1 MPAAKAARPGRAS
14 LPEAANAALSELDER
29 LANYQRLYGGGEE
42 DDLYYRMTRDMVVS
56 GRRWRKLANERIKA
70 AGQTMARW
78 ETLFLVAFSGQE
90 LTQGDLA
97 RLIGIEGPTLVR
109 MLDLLAKEGLIAR
122 RQSATDGR
130 MTVNTITPAGRA
142 VIDQVMGITN
152 RMRAEL
158 LQDIDPAE
166 LKVTLKVLGQVI
178 DRLDEMR

>member
-1 MPAAKAARPGRAS
+1 MSAAKPARARAS
-14 LPEAANAALSELDER
+14 VPEAANAPLSELDAR
-29 LANYQRLYGGGEE
+29 LANYHRLYGGGEE
-42 DDLYYRMTRDMVVS
+42 DDLYYRMTRDIVVS

-122 RQSATDGR
+122 RQSAADGR
-130 MTVNTITPAGRA
+130 MTVNTITPQGRE
-142 VIDQVMGITN
+142 VIDRVMGVTN

-178 DRLDEMR
+178 DRLEEMR